1 MMMVVP
7 VRSVRW
13 RRIGIPRVFPSVL
26 SGSLAMR
33 GGEGAT
39 HHFVTVVVSRRLPAR
54 MRMIHWRGAQLRRRK
69 LCRRHGSSP
78 VEKLNLSFV
87 RLDDGFDALAMLV
100 LHVQHFFEVF
110 CAFNFHALLSALE
123 HNDGF
128 VESFHLKAGRRARRV
143 LAFSVISA

>member
-1 MMMVVP
+1 MMVP
-7 VRSVRW
+7 VRTVH
-13 RRIGIPRVFPSVL
+13 RRRVGIPRVFPWVI
-26 SGSLAMR
+26 SGSLVMR

-39 HHFVTVVVSRRLPAR
+39 HYFVTVVVSRRLPAR
-54 MRMIHWRGAQLRRRK
+54 MRMIHWRGAQLSRRK

-87 RLDDGFDALAMLV
+87 RLNDGFDGLAMLV

-110 CAFNFHALLSALE
+110 RAFNFHALLSVLE